1 MNAVPPDE
9 ELSQGAPQ
17 GPGAEL
23 RRQREARE
31 LDVAQAAAMLHLSQ
45 GMLVALEADDYE
57 QLPGAVFVQGYL
69 RKYAKLLEIPAE
81 PLLEAFGRVRPSEK
95 RAKFKVA
102 HTNQEVRSSD
112 APVRLVSRLIVLA
125 VLVLGLTWWYGY
137 LTPGGLGD
145 GGESPAQARVG
156 EEGPGTPALAAVEEL
171 SPESMGDPVGP
182 LLPVSPEAVT
192 PPLEEAPE
200 GRSAQLMSAPA
211 APASQPTAIDSAAQQ
226 EPTGE
231 ALAPSPGA
239 QAPAPVSPGPVPVT
253 PAASDSPSAPLP
265 VAAPEPA
272 TEPATEPAPAEPQA
286 PPVEISLLFSG
297 ESWVSIRDA
306 SGGFQIQGL
315 VAKESRRVLGGEAP
329 YNVVLGNASQV
340 EIRIGGQPWDFSRYI
355 KGNVARF
362 TLNPGAGLIRT
373 KDGSAGIGAARSRR
387 PPVSTRD

>member
-1 MNAVPPDE
+1 MTMNAVPADE

-45 GMLVALEADDYE
+45 GMLAALEADDYE
-57 QLPGAVFVQGYL
+57 KLPGAVFVQGYL

-95 RAKFKVA
+95 RVNFQVA

-137 LTPGGLGD
+137 LAPGGLGD
-145 GGESPAQARVG
+145 GGESPVQARTG
-156 EEGPGTPALAAVEEL
+156 EEEPGTPALAAVGAL

-200 GRSAQLMSAPA
+200 GRSAQLMSTPDAPA
-211 APASQPTAIDSAAQQ
+211 PQPPAIEPESQQEPQQ

-231 ALAPSPGA
+231 ALAPSPEA

-265 VAAPEPA
+265 VDAPEPA
-272 TEPATEPAPAEPQA
+272 MVEPGRTPEPAPAEPQA

-306 SGGFQIQGL
+306 SGGFQIRGL

-329 YNVVLGNASQV
+329 YNVVLGNANQV

-362 TLNPGAGLIRT
+362 TLNPGAG
-373 KDGSAGIGAARSRR
+373 
-387 PPVSTRD
+387 

>member
-1 MNAVPPDE
+1 MNAVPADE

-45 GMLVALEADDYE
+45 GMLAALEADDYE
-57 QLPGAVFVQGYL
+57 KLPGAVFVQGYL

-95 RAKFKVA
+95 RVNFQVA

-137 LTPGGLGD
+137 LAPGGLGD
-145 GGESPAQARVG
+145 GGESPVQARTG
-156 EEGPGTPALAAVEEL
+156 EEESGTPALAAVGAL

-200 GRSAQLMSAPA
+200 GRSAQLMSTPDAPA
-211 APASQPTAIDSAAQQ
+211 PQPPAIEPESQQ

-231 ALAPSPGA
+231 ALAPSPEA

-265 VAAPEPA
+265 VDAPEPA
-272 TEPATEPAPAEPQA
+272 MVEPGRTPEPAPAEPQA

-306 SGGFQIQGL
+306 SGGFQIRGL

-329 YNVVLGNASQV
+329 YNVVLGNANQV

-362 TLNPGAGLIRT
+362 TLNPGAG
-373 KDGSAGIGAARSRR
+373 
-387 PPVSTRD
+387 